1 MAVLQSL
8 ARQIAKREGIDP
20 SIFVALVNQ
29 ESQFNLSA
37 RSPAGALGL
46 TQLMPGTARSLGVR
60 DPFDPV
66 QNLRGGARYLKQQ
79 LESFGGDYRKALAA
93 YNAGPG
99 AVQKYGG
106 IPPFEE
112 TQHYVSTILEHAGS
126 TPRSSR
132 SAFLGST
139 PNVGSQTVTRT
150 IPGKSFAAER
160 GAAVQSFLGGGRND
174 AQNNLDFALQ
184 IHSLQD
190 VPSRTVENTQSPGTN
205 PRLGSGVA
213 SGNQTSDSILQRAD
227 ALNAQHLPYRWGGG
241 HGSKPV
247 NPYKAVPVDCSGAV
261 ASVLGIDPRVSG
273 EFEKFGKPG
282 VDPKGVTIYANGRH
296 VLMSIAGHFFGTS
309 ASNPGGGAG
318 WISKSQISP
327 AYLKGFVARHL

>member
-20 SIFVALVNQ
+20 NIFVALVNQ
-29 ESQFNLSA
+29 ESQFDPSA
-37 RSPAGALGL
+37 RSSAGALGL
-46 TQLMPGTARSLGVR
+46 TQLMPGTARGLGVR
-60 DPFDPV
+60 NPFDPV
-66 QNLRGGARYLKQQ
+66 QSLRGGARYLKQQ

-106 IPPFEE
+106 IPPYEE

-139 PNVGSQTVTRT
+139 PDEGSQTVTRT

-160 GAAVQSFLGGGRND
+160 GAAVQSFLGSGRSD

-184 IHSLQD
+184 IRGLQD
-190 VPSRTVENTQSPGTN
+190 TPSRTVTSTVAGSPNVAGG
-205 PRLGSGVA
+205 PGSSPSAIGDI
-213 SGNQTSDSILQRAD
+213 QRRAD
-227 ALNAQHLPYRWGGG
+227 ALNTQHLPYRWGGG
-241 HGSKPV
+241 HGSKSV

-282 VDPKGVTIYANGRH
+282 IDPKGVTIYANGHH

-318 WISKSQISP
+318 WIPKSQISP